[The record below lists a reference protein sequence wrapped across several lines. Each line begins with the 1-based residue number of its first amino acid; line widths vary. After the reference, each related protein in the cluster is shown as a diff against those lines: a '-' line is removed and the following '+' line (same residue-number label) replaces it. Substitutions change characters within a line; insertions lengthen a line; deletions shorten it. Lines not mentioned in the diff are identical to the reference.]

1 MAKYLLPLL
10 IAAGLSAGSAH
21 AAPAQGAGTPSH
33 MMVTRAQAALD
44 QGKTQAAIDQ
54 FEAALALD
62 PANVAAYIGLGRA
75 HAKADLSGKA
85 VRFYREALTIDPND
99 LTALEEQ
106 GEVLAERGATQR
118 AQVNLARIRTIC
130 KSECLHASR
139 LASAIDKA
147 VTAQKASTATT
158 ADKPKS

>member
-1 MAKYLLPLL
+1 MAKSFLSLCLSVGLLT
-10 IAAGLSAGSAH
+10 AAAQ
-21 AAPAQGAGTPSH
+21 AAPMQGAPASQA
-33 MMVTRAQAALD
+33 MVTRAQAALD

-54 FEAALALD
+54 FETALALD

-75 HAKADLSGKA
+75 HHKADLSGKA
-85 VRFYREALTIDPND
+85 VRFYREALNIDPND

-118 AQVNLARIRTIC
+118 AQINLARIRTIC
-130 KSECLHASR
+130 KTDCLHATR
-139 LASAIDKA
+139 LATAIDKA
-147 VTAQKASTATT
+147 VTAQKASTAP